1 MKASRW
7 DLIPLPRTTAGTACG
22 ISPMA
27 VSTSN
32 VKRRKEVRFEN
43 GPAFSDPKPYGSTGE
58 GVT

>member
-1 MKASRW
+1 MTASRW
-7 DLIPLPRTTAGTACG
+7 DLIRLPRTTAAWG

-32 VKRRKEVRFEN
+32 VKRRKT
-43 GPAFSDPKPYGSTGE
+43 TGE

>member
-1 MKASRW
+1 MTASRW
-7 DLIPLPRTTAGTACG
+7 ALIRLPRTTGTACG

-32 VKRRKEVRFEN
+32 VKRRKEERFET
-43 GPAFSDPKPYGSTGE
+43 GPCFQRPGTCETTGE